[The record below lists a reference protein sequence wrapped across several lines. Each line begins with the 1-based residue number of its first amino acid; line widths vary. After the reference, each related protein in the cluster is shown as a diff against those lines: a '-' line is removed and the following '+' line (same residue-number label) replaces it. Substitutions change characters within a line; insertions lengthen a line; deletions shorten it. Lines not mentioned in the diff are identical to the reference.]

1 MSGKYVT
8 AYTGGTNISG
18 FVNIGNIAVDGTGTG
33 DYSLASF
40 VGGVLGTYD
49 SNGYVIIS
57 DTTTAGV
64 VGRTT
69 GGNTE
74 GPASAN
80 TPTFWVS
87 PTKDDVGFLFLVNK
101 LPARSGQT
109 PFTTGSDAKTWLN
122 NNGYWTSYTS
132 SIITTDLS
140 LMLDAGDLTSYSGTG
155 LTWSDIS
162 GNNNHVTMVNSS
174 SINWLDNGI
183 GYFTTGSNGWF
194 SKTGGVNLPIG
205 NSNYTL
211 SAWIQLG
218 TSWNSNG
225 IVSVGPFGS
234 SNQANALRT
243 GSTNQIINYWWGNDF
258 AANSSV
264 SPTNSWFNIV
274 AKYNGTTRSVF
285 INGVSIGTD
294 TPSGHNVTTSNIQV
308 AKTYNNEYLQGNIA
322 QVLIYKAALSDVDIV
337 TNYNATKSR
346 FTLTISTNAAGG
358 FDGFNVGG
366 QAVAFQITSNPA
378 IGTTYPIGSQ
388 ITFQNGEVRTFV
400 GYDDYGSVYDM
411 FYDSPI
417 STGTL
422 FPITIG

>member
-8 AYTGGTNISG
+8 AFTDGVNKSG
-18 FVNIGNIAVDGTGTG
+18 FTNTGKIAIDTNPGSG
-33 DYSLASF
+33 DYSIANF
-40 VGGVLGTYD
+40 IGGVLETYD
-49 SNGYVIIS
+49 TSGYVIIT
-57 DTTTAGV
+57 DTTTSGV
-64 VGRTT
+64 DTRST
-69 GGNTE
+69 GNHTGT
-74 GPASAN
+74 ASVN

-87 PTKDDVGFLFLVNK
+87 TTKDDIGFLYLVNR
-101 LPARSGQT
+101 LPERKGLT
-109 PFTTGSDAKTWLN
+109 PFTVGSDAKTWLN
-122 NNGYWTSYTS
+122 NNGYWTSYTTS
-132 SIITTDLS
+132 AIVTTDLS

-162 GNNNHVTMVNSS
+162 GNNNHVTMVNSG

-225 IVSVGPFGS
+225 IVSVGTFGS
-234 SNQANALRT
+234 SNQSNALRT
-243 GSTNQIINYWWGNDF
+243 GSTNQIINYWWSNDF
-258 AANSSV
+258 SANSSV
-264 SPTNSWFNIV
+264 SPANSWFNVV
-274 AKYNGTTRSVF
+274 AKYDGTTRSVF

-337 TNYNATKSR
+337 TNFDATKSR
-346 FTLTISTNAAGG
+346 FGL
-358 FDGFNVGG
+358 
-366 QAVAFQITSNPA
+366 
-378 IGTTYPIGSQ
+378 
-388 ITFQNGEVRTFV
+388 
-400 GYDDYGSVYDM
+400 
-411 FYDSPI
+411 
-417 STGTL
+417 
-422 FPITIG
+422 

>member
-74 GPASAN
+74 GPAPAN

-109 PFTTGSDAKTWLN
+109 PFTTGGDAKTWLN
-122 NNGYWTSYTS
+122 NNGYWTSYTTS
-132 SIITTDLS
+132 AIVTTDLS

-211 SAWIQLG
+211 SAWIQLV

-234 SNQANALRT
+234 SNQSNALRT

-337 TNYNATKSR
+337 TNFDATKSR
-346 FTLTISTNAAGG
+346 FGL
-358 FDGFNVGG
+358 
-366 QAVAFQITSNPA
+366 
-378 IGTTYPIGSQ
+378 
-388 ITFQNGEVRTFV
+388 
-400 GYDDYGSVYDM
+400 
-411 FYDSPI
+411 
-417 STGTL
+417 
-422 FPITIG
+422 